1 LFIRSVVKR
10 KMPSN
15 TTQNAS
21 VTLQA
26 INPVISATVK
36 VFETKLH
43 SRASRR
49 HLGPLLPGTRFFPL
63 NAAIDLHGAV
73 SGTICL
79 SFSKRTAS
87 VAVARLLGMQANE
100 IDDLHLDILCELA
113 NIISGAAKYELQ
125 QFEMRL
131 TPPRIVRQIKL
142 VEFPMGSIPLLV
154 SFSSDI
160 GPLMIAFGLVREGR
174 TSALKPSR
182 CTRSLSGLAR
192 GRSSRYADNDAAG
205 LFP

>member
-1 LFIRSVVKR
+1 
-10 KMPSN
+10 MPSS

-36 VFETKLH
+36 VFETILY
-43 SRASRR
+43 SRAHRR
-49 HLGPLLPGTRFFPL
+49 HLEPVLPDTRFFPL

-73 SGTICL
+73 SGRICL
-79 SFSKRTAS
+79 SFSNRTAS

-100 IDDLHLDILCELA
+100 IDDMHLDMLCELV
-113 NIISGAAKYELQ
+113 NIISGAAKYDLQ

-131 TPPRIVRQIKL
+131 TPPRIVSQIRL
-142 VEFPMGSIPLLV
+142 VEFPIGSIPLLL

-160 GPLMIAFGLVREGR
+160 GPLMIAFGLAREGR
-174 TSALKPSR
+174 TSAS
-182 CTRSLSGLAR
+182 
-192 GRSSRYADNDAAG
+192 
-205 LFP
+205 